1 MKMEGDL
8 TVRRSFNLAGA
19 TGAKGRVNTRHTQVL
34 TRFREPSYSLRLVKS
49 AIVGL
54 RSDDSESS
62 LLCV

>member
-19 TGAKGRVNTRHTQVL
+19 TGGEGVL
-34 TRFREPSYSLRLVKS
+34 TRFGEPSYSLRLVKS
-49 AIVGL
+49 AIAGL

-62 LLCV
+62 LSCV